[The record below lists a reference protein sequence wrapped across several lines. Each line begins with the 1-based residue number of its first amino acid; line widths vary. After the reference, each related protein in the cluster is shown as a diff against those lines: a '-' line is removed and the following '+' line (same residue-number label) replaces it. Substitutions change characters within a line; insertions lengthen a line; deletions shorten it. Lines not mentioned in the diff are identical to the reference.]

1 MLRQIHIYHNGE
13 RIYNYSYA
21 KAFGD
26 EELNN
31 VQKTIQSYIDM
42 PIPGKTFQRPAS
54 NFQLFH
60 RTIGNFVFLFITD
73 LVDHID
79 YIEKIIEKTIEKYK
93 ELFPNQED
101 IRETDISQSNFT
113 KFLEGIQHE
122 LHSKIT
128 IVGPT
133 NSGKTLLYDMLKGNG
148 EKPIMNFAKSSNYL
162 IDNLN
167 FDIWDFQLKDNFS
180 LLWSKFISGADLII
194 LLFDLSNYHLR
205 VINHFLDLR
214 NQESKLSKIV
224 ILGNKRDLVSD
235 DDIRL
240 IKNELNLEEFE
251 EISLL
256 EPDAKDKVNLII
268 SNVLG
273 LKKALPS
280 NFNDL
285 IKEAERLVSDGNLV
299 LAISKYKELISMC
312 NIYQE
317 LTHIQIFKK
326 KLQTIQEKIDQQ
338 TKLRKAEESKRRFE
352 LPGRIQF
359 TKRVQVKPLPVDKT
373 KIETK
378 PPADVAELKKK
389 GIKPK
394 TPVKKTEDLTL
405 FKPAGKKK
413 MPEKTYLQAKD
424 IKVEKDF
431 TVFHAKR
438 PELEEKESEKDFPKE
453 LQILI
458 EKKGSSLSLKLCE
471 QLITELQKTLSRPL
485 TVDDIEMAAEIF
497 VKQESI

>member
-54 NFQLFH
+54 NFQFFH
-60 RTIGNFVFLFITD
+60 RTIGNSVFLFVTD

-79 YIEKIIEKTIEKYK
+79 YIEKIVEKTIEKYD
-93 ELFPNQED
+93 ELFPNPED
-101 IRETDISQSNFT
+101 VKETDLSKGEFT

-122 LHSKIT
+122 LHSKIA

-133 NSGKTLLYDMLKGNG
+133 NSGKTLLYNMLKAN
-148 EKPIMNFAKSSNYL
+148 EENSIMNFAKSSNYI
-162 IDNLN
+162 IDNLI

-205 VINHFLDLR
+205 VINHFLDLK
-214 NQESKLSKIV
+214 NQDSKLSKIV
-224 ILGNKRDLVSD
+224 ILGNKRDLVSVN
-235 DDIRL
+235 DIKL
-240 IKNELNLEEFE
+240 IQNELNLEEFV

-256 EPDAKDKVNLII
+256 ESDAKDTVNQII
-268 SNVLG
+268 SNALG

-285 IKEAERLVSDGNLV
+285 IKKAEKLVSDGNLV
-299 LAISKYKELISMC
+299 LAISKYKELISICDM
-312 NIYQE
+312 YQE
-317 LTHIQIFKK
+317 LTYIQKFKK
-326 KLQTIQEKIDQQ
+326 TLKSIQERVNQQ
-338 TKLRKAEESKRRFE
+338 TKLRKAEDSKRKFDV
-352 LPGRIQF
+352 PGRIQF
-359 TKRVQVKPLPVDKT
+359 TKRVQVKPLPLDKT
-373 KIETK
+373 RIESK
-378 PPADVAELKKK
+378 PPADVAELEKKEV
-389 GIKPK
+389 KPK
-394 TPVKKTEDLTL
+394 ALTKKTEDLTL
-405 FKPAGKKK
+405 FKTGDKKETPK
-413 MPEKTYLQAKD
+413 KTFLQAHD
-424 IKVEKDF
+424 IKIETDF
-431 TVFHAKR
+431 KVYHTTK
-438 PELEEKESEKDFPKE
+438 PESEAKEPEEDFPKE

-471 QLITELQKTLSRPL
+471 QLITELQKSLSRSL
-485 TVDDIEMAAEIF
+485 TVEDVEMAAEIF
-497 VKQESI
+497 VKQESF